1 MAKTEELRTRILDA
15 AAELFTSKGIKFTM
29 DDLAHSLGMSKKT
42 IYMIFRDKYSIMTD
56 TIDRFFRDAMEE
68 RDRIMS
74 DPTLDLAGQLR
85 ALIGAVPERYM
96 NIDLRKLYVL
106 KDKYPA
112 VYRHWQMRRR
122 EYWTVVEDLLEEGIR
137 SGVIRPAA
145 EALFRTMFLAT
156 LETFFQNDVLYK
168 YNISYPDALREVAI
182 VMIDGIVMRED

>member
-56 TIDRFFRDAMEE
+56 TIDRFFVDALEE
-68 RDRIMS
+68 RDRIIG
-74 DPTLDLAGQLR
+74 DPGLDLVGQLR
-85 ALIGAVPERYM
+85 ALLGSVPERYM

-122 EYWTVVEDLLEEGIR
+122 EYWNVVENLLEEGIR
-137 SGVIRPAA
+137 TGVIRPLS
-145 EALFRTMFLAT
+145 EAVVRTMFLAT
-156 LETFFQNDVLYK
+156 LETFFQNDVLYRS
-168 YNISYPDALREVAI
+168 NISYPEALQEISHVL
-182 VMIDGIVMRED
+182 IDGIVMREG